1 MRKVLTLVFVASMCL
16 GLVSTTLAQDPWPAA
31 AGTSG
36 VQVVNMT
43 TGSGTV
49 AALYIAEDGTQYAL
63 PDQTLP
69 AGASH
74 TYYAEPST
82 ATTFRGAVQLSSDV
96 QVAAIAKTE
105 WGSGA
110 VSGAA
115 AYSGQGA
122 GANTVVLP
130 LLVIEHYGTTSAFSV
145 QNTDTSGAIIV
156 DLEFTPQGG
165 TAFTKTM
172 NIAAGASTTWDMAFD
187 TDFVDPSAGNAG
199 WLGSVTITSATPVVA
214 AAHTTSGASGFVY
227 AYDGFSALDQ
237 TTAYAPLVRH
247 NFVHLTT
254 GVQVVDASGTGGTV
268 QVKYN
273 GFVDAN
279 GNYVLDS
286 GEEYVYTDTTTLAA
300 GSSATFYQGSPYFN
314 DPLTTMPTPFLGS
327 AEITVSGAG
336 AAIAVVVNDQS
347 HPGYAGK
354 QTSSAYSGFFA
365 NQATSVLVSPLAR
378 NAFASFTTGI
388 QVMNI
393 GSDSVD
399 VNIVYTNNPASTNT
413 GTPPAITARTLASG
427 ASTTYYLPSDWSPTE
442 MLWLGSAE
450 VTATGSGD
458 LSIVAITNDQD
469 TVAGAGD
476 TAIFN
481 NFNK

>member
-1 MRKVLTLVFVASMCL
+1 MRKVLTLVFVAIMCL
-16 GLVSTTLAQDPWPAA
+16 GLASTTWAQAWPTDP
-31 AGTSG
+31 GTSG

-43 TGSGTV
+43 TDSGTV

-63 PDQTLP
+63 PDQTV
-69 AGASH
+69 AGGASY
-74 TYYAEPST
+74 TWYAEPST
-82 ATTFRGAVQLSSDV
+82 ETTFRGAVQLSSDV

-115 AYSGQGA
+115 AYSGQSA
-122 GANTVVLP
+122 GASTVVLP

-172 NIAAGASTTWDMAFD
+172 SIAAGASTTWDMAFD

-214 AAHTTSGASGFVY
+214 AAHTTDAVNGFVY

-254 GVQVVDASGTGGTV
+254 GIQVVDASGAGGTV

-273 GFVDAN
+273 GFADAN
-279 GNYVLDS
+279 GNYVMDS

-314 DPLTTMPTPFLGS
+314 APAVMMPEHFLGS
-327 AEITVSGAG
+327 AEVTVSGAG

-365 NQATSVLVSPLAR
+365 NQSTDTLVSPLAR
-378 NAFASFTTGI
+378 SAFASFTTGI

-393 GSDSVD
+393 GGDSVD
-399 VNIVYTNNPASTNT
+399 VNIAYTTSPLSTNT
-413 GTPPAITARTLASG
+413 GTPSAITARTLAPG
-427 ASTTYYLPSDWSPTE
+427 ASTTYYLPSDWAGETG
-442 MLWLGSAE
+442 WLGSAE
-450 VTATGSGD
+450 VTATGTGD
-458 LSIVAITNDQD
+458 LLIVAITNDQD
-469 TVAGAGD
+469 TVALSGD